1 MKTPRPASTS
11 RSPARLIGAPGR
23 GLVLDVECSEP
34 LVEATI
40 IESEHGVAI
49 PLVNWSSAPVV
60 GLEVRVTVDV
70 PTGAVSLA
78 GGGAVDV
85 ERQEGGT
92 TLFYLDLDVADALI
106 LRP

>member
-1 MKTPRPASTS
+1 M
-11 RSPARLIGAPGR
+11 
-23 GLVLDVECSEP
+23 
-34 LVEATI
+34 
-40 IESEHGVAI
+40 AI